1 MHVSIAV
8 VGRILGSGCLQQKAR
23 DSITFIPT
31 SPESTMPS
39 LSAYRAFARAVEL
52 GSFSA
57 VGRELGLTQ
66 STVSKQVAALEAE
79 LKVQLF
85 ARTTRKLNPTPEAL
99 RLYDAVQHLLD
110 AADAVQASLG
120 SARAGAS
127 GLLRVALPD
136 SYGRAVVM
144 PRLAAF
150 LAAHP
155 RVRLDVR
162 LTDLPLNLVEEGVEL
177 AVRIGDLASST
188 LIARSIGIVEHL
200 IVATPAYLAA
210 HGEPRHA
217 TDLLQHNCIVYTGF
231 AHGHRWVFDSEQ
243 GRQTIEVPSTLGVN
257 SADAMYGAVLGH
269 IGIARVPHWVVGDD
283 IESGRVRRLLPDDYP
298 TPLPIH
304 IVYPQT
310 RLLSARARCFI
321 EFLLDALAP

>member
-1 MHVSIAV
+1 MS
-8 VGRILGSGCLQQKAR
+8 
-23 DSITFIPT
+23 
-31 SPESTMPS
+31 S
-39 LSAYRAFARAVEL
+39 LLAYTAFARAYEL

-66 STVSKQVAALEAE
+66 STVSKHIAKLEAQ

-99 RLYDAVQHLLD
+99 RLYEGVQHLLD
-110 AADAVQASLG
+110 AADAIHSSV
-120 SARAGAS
+120 GATRTEPS

-136 SYGRAVVM
+136 SYGRAILM
-144 PRLAAF
+144 PLVARF

-162 LTDLPLNLVEEGVEL
+162 LTDQAVNLVEEGVEL
-177 AVRIGDLASST
+177 GVRIGELASST
-188 LIARSIGIVEHL
+188 LVARSIGIVEHL

-210 HGEPRHA
+210 HGEPRHP

-231 AHGHRWVFDSEQ
+231 AKGDRWVFDSEQ

-257 SADAMYGAVLGH
+257 SADAMYLAVRH
-269 IGIARVPHWVVGDD
+269 DVGIARVPLWVVGDG
-283 IESGRVRRLLPDDYP
+283 IERGEVRRLLPDDYP
-298 TPLPIH
+298 TPLPVN

-310 RLLSARARCFI
+310 RLLSSRARCFI
-321 EFLLDALAP
+321 EFLHGALGKPG